1 MRLTF
6 TISAEDK
13 AQGENVWSIAI
24 LDRGFDRQLVECLSV
39 VGAGDV
45 FTFSVQTHMRAFNVG
60 ILCMVSSEAQ
70 ALSTDESLKSTLIT
84 NDELPWG

>member
-24 LDRGFDRQLVECLSV
+24 LDRGVDRQLMEYLSV